1 MDFFARQDL
10 ARRKTRWLIGYFA
23 LAVLGLIL
31 AVYFL
36 IMLVGGGLR
45 FYAANRY
52 HHDPVDLGGS
62 AAWEGATWWNPQVL
76 GGSAVAVLVVVF
88 CGSAYRISQ
97 SSRGG
102 STVAMLMG
110 GEPVLPNTTEPNERK
125 LLNVVEEMAI
135 ASGVPMPEV
144 YVLPNELAIN
154 AFAAGHSTGDAA
166 IAVTRGAIQCLTR
179 DELQGVVGHEFSH
192 ILNGDMRLNL
202 RLMGLVFGL
211 FCIATIGRLLL
222 NVRVNRGRGNAA
234 PMVIGLGLL
243 AIGSIGVF
251 FGRLIQAAV
260 CRQREFL
267 ADASSVQFTRN
278 PGGLAGALRKMG
290 GHVEAARLR
299 SEHAPDLGHCFFG
312 NAMREPFFNPLATH
326 PPISERIR
334 AIDPQ
339 WDGRFQTV
347 MLPELERFP
356 ADGLTE
362 VPVRKATN
370 AEAFGNIVP
379 PNAAGMAVV
388 ASVLAPSEL
397 SLGGDDETKFI
408 PAGNNYGGVLANV
421 GYPTT
426 AHLAYAGQLVA
437 ELPESLKAAVREP
450 LRATAFVY
458 ALLLAGDE
466 TLRTDQLKE
475 IGRRVGTAVSEDV
488 VGLYGELSPLARRER
503 LPLVNLAI
511 GAMRRL
517 TAVQYQDFTDT
528 LEWLVDS
535 DGQLELFEFVVQRA
549 VRRHLAPL
557 FGQAPRQPVQYYV
570 LGPLLPDAFLLLSA
584 LANLG
589 SAAPAAGD
597 QAFAAGVTALCLPPG
612 TPAKRLP
619 LDQCGLDP
627 IGTALDHLVQAAPQL
642 KRRVLAACGAVVGVF
657 GTVSR
662 DEAEL
667 LRAIADSLD
676 CPVPP
681 ALGGE

>member
-10 ARRKTRWLIGYFA
+10 ARRKTRWLMGYFA

-36 IMLVGGGLR
+36 ILLVGGGLR
-45 FYAANRY
+45 FYADNRY
-52 HHDPVDLGGS
+52 HYHPSDQGGS
-62 AAWEGATWWNPQVL
+62 TLWGASTWWNPPVL
-76 GGSAVAVLVVVF
+76 GGSALGVLVVVF
-88 CGSAYRISQ
+88 CGSAYRINQ
-97 SSRGG
+97 FSRGG

-110 GEPVLPNTTEPNERK
+110 GEPVLPNTTDPDERK

-144 YVLPNELAIN
+144 YVLPNEPAIN
-154 AFAAGHSTGDAA
+154 AFAAGHTTGDAA
-166 IAVTRGAIQCLTR
+166 ITVTRGAIQCLTR

-192 ILNGDMRLNL
+192 VLNGDMRLNL

-211 FCIATIGRLLL
+211 LCIATIGRLLL
-222 NVRVNRGRGNAA
+222 NVRVNRGRGNGA
-234 PMVIGLGLL
+234 PQVIGLGLL
-243 AIGSIGVF
+243 AIGSIGVL

-278 PGGLAGALRKMG
+278 PAGLAGALRKIG
-290 GHVEAARLR
+290 GHSEASRLR
-299 SEHAPDLGHCFFG
+299 SDHAPDLCHCFFG
-312 NAMREPFFNPLATH
+312 NAMREPFFDPLATH

-347 MLPELERFP
+347 MIPNPERP
-356 ADGLTE
+356 KVDVMADVQVKIT
-362 VPVRKATN
+362 AN
-370 AEAFGNIVP
+370 QDSFSNIVA
-379 PNAAGMAVV
+379 PNVAGMAVV

-397 SLGGDDETKFI
+397 SVEVNDETKFI

-450 LRATAFVY
+450 VRATAFVC
-458 ALLLAGDE
+458 ALLLAGEE
-466 TLRTDQLKE
+466 TLRADQLKE
-475 IGRRVGTAVSEDV
+475 IGRRLGTAVSDDAAM
-488 VGLYGELSPLARRER
+488 LYGQLTPLARRER

-517 TAVQYQDFTDT
+517 TAVQYQDFTET

-535 DGQLELFEFVVQRA
+535 DGQLELFEFVVQRS
-549 VRRHLAPL
+549 VQRHLAPL
-557 FGQAPRQPVQYYV
+557 FGQTARRPVQYYV
-570 LGPLLPDAFLLLSA
+570 LGPLLPDAFLILSA

-589 SAAPAAGD
+589 STDPAACD
-597 QAFAAGVTALCLPPG
+597 QAFAAGVTALCLPLG
-612 TPAKRLP
+612 STAKRLP
-619 LDQCGLDP
+619 LEQCGLDP